1 MLRIRE
7 QLSNRKQPGIK
18 HGIFRLPKGWQ
29 QGAPRAFT
37 GTSSW
42 NWERDRRDKAM
53 FVGIKLFIIVI
64 IKLGDSERPETS
76 AESEIICWE
85 MQGNV
90 CVLNKIINPAP
101 IAVADVLER
110 SLRSNFLAI
119 QKSLVMGLLE
129 CLIQC
134 CNFCIHAMKTKRP
147 NDFKNALNTAL
158 NFFFKINSISELNS
172 RA

>member
-1 MLRIRE
+1 MLWIRE

-64 IKLGDSERPETS
+64 IKLGDSESPERS

-90 CVLNKIINPAP
+90 CVLNKRINPAP
-101 IAVADVLER
+101 TAVADVLEK
-110 SLRSNFLAI
+110 SPRSNFWLSKNHLWWGFWSAWLNAVI
-119 QKSLVMGLLE
+119 FVSMQWK
-129 CLIQC
+129 
-134 CNFCIHAMKTKRP
+134 P
-147 NDFKNALNTAL
+147 NGQMIEKMH
-158 NFFFKINSISELNS
+158 
-172 RA
+172 